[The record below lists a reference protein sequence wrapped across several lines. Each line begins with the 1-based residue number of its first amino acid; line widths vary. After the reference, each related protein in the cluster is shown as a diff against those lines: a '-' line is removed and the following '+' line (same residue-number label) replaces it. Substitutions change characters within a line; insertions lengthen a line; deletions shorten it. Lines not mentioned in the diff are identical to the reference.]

1 MKKSHNFSLNYQNI
15 IEQEVLVI
23 GTTNK
28 RERKRERNDNFSAY
42 KYFNPKRLTSFTLLA
57 RVVHIVDQVKK
68 QLNCTLKN
76 QL

>member
-23 GTTNK
+23 GITNK
-28 RERKRERNDNFSAY
+28 REREREREMTISQRTQHN
-42 KYFNPKRLTSFTLLA
+42 TSFTLLA